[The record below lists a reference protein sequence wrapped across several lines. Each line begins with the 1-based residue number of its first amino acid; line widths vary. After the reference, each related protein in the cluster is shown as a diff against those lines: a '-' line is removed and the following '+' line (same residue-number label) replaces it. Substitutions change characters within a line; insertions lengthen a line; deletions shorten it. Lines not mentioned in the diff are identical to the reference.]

1 MTKREK
7 ITPFMLAMITI
18 ALIVTL
24 RGLPMLARYGL
35 SSIFFYSF
43 TALFFLIPVSLI
55 AAELATAWPQE
66 GGIFLWVTKAFGD
79 KWGFVATFLQWIPI
93 VIWYPT
99 ALSFIAAAISY
110 IFNPELAANKYYILS
125 VILIIYWGAT
135 FLNFKGLRV
144 SGWVSSLCATFGII
158 IPAAII
164 IILGALWLFQGHP
177 SQISFEAK
185 NIIPDL
191 SKFKNIAFLAGA
203 FMIFAGM
210 EIPAVHVNK
219 VENPRKGYPKAVLM
233 AVIAILTI
241 AFFGTLSVA
250 VVVPKEE
257 ISLVAGVLQAFSNF
271 FEVFNLKYL
280 VPLIAF
286 FIALGP
292 SGQVLAMILGP
303 TKSMLASARRGD
315 LPPFFKKVNKH
326 DIPVNI
332 LITQG
337 IIVTIFSMIFLFMP
351 DVSNSFWILTVLTI
365 QLYLIMY
372 LFFYAAAIRLRYKY
386 PDAERPYKVPG
397 KNFGIWLAGLGG
409 IAAVIFVFF
418 VGFFPPPELPD
429 DKACFFVSFLII
441 VILIMIIVPLVIQG
455 CKKLWKEEKK
465 EVKKK

>member
-24 RGLPMLARYGL
+24 RGMPTLAKYGL
-35 SSIFFYSF
+35 SSIFFYGFS
-43 TALFFLIPVSLI
+43 TIFFLIPVSLI

-93 VIWYPT
+93 VIWYPV

-110 IFNPELAANKYYILS
+110 IFNPALASNKYYILF

-135 FLNFKGLRV
+135 FLNFKGLKV

-164 IILGALWLFQGHP
+164 IILGAIWLFQGHH
-177 SQISFEAK
+177 SHVVFEAK

-191 SKFKNIAFLAGA
+191 SNIKNIVFLAGA

-210 EIPAVHVNK
+210 EISAVHVNK
-219 VENPRKGYPKAVLM
+219 VENPRKGYPKAILI
-233 AVIAILTI
+233 AFIAILAI
-241 AFFGTLSVA
+241 AFLGTLSVA
-250 VVVPKEE
+250 VVVPREE

-271 FEVFNLKYL
+271 FEAFNIKYL

-286 FIALGP
+286 LIALGP

-303 TKSMLASARRGD
+303 TKSMLASAKRGD

-337 IIVTIFSMIFLFMP
+337 IIVTIFSMVFLLMP

-372 LFFYAAAIRLRYKY
+372 FFFYAAALRLRYKY
-386 PDAERPYKVPG
+386 PDVERPYKLPG
-397 KNFGIWLAGLGG
+397 KNFGMWVAGLCG
-409 IAAVIFVFF
+409 IIAVIFVFF
-418 VGFFPPPELPD
+418 IGFWPPPEVPEE
-429 DKACFFVSFLII
+429 KTCFFVSFLVIGI
-441 VILIMIIVPLVIQG
+441 VVMVTIPLAIHA
-455 CKKLWKEEKK
+455 CKGLWKEKK